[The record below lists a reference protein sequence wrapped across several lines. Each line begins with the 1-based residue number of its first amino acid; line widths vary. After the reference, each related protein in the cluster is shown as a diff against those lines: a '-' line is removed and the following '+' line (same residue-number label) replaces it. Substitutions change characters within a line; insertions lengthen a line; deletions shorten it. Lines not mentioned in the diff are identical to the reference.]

1 VVVRPY
7 KSDAVDS
14 RPSRVESR
22 RELLRARDMREVKVL
37 SAGIV
42 AAVIFTMSAVQ
53 AQSATPTEANGA
65 FMKKVIQDDLAE
77 IQIGKLAE
85 EKGTNKSVRKFG
97 KKLVT
102 DHGENLKKAKSVA
115 HSIGVKPPN
124 APNATQEATY
134 DNLSN
139 LSGPQFDRQFV
150 ERAVQAHRKD
160 IKEFR
165 RQAEKPGPTAAF
177 AGQTLP
183 TLEQHLRIA
192 HSLSRSMAGAV
203 R

>member
-1 VVVRPY
+1 
-7 KSDAVDS
+7 
-14 RPSRVESR
+14 
-22 RELLRARDMREVKVL
+22 MRKAKIL
-37 SAGIV
+37 SAGMV
-42 AAVIFTMSAVQ
+42 AATMFTLSAVQ
-53 AQSATPTEANGA
+53 AQSTEANWA

-102 DHGENLKKAKSVA
+102 DHGANLKKAKSVA

-134 DNLSN
+134 DSLSK
-139 LSGPQFDRQFV
+139 LLGPQFDRQFA
-150 ERAVQAHRKD
+150 ERTVQAHRND
-160 IKEFR
+160 IKEFQ
-165 RQAEKPGPTAAF
+165 RQAEKSGPTAAF
-177 AGQTLP
+177 ARQTLP
-183 TLEQHLRIA
+183 TLEQHLQIA
-192 HSLSRSMAGAV
+192 ESVSRSMAGAV

>member
-1 VVVRPY
+1 
-7 KSDAVDS
+7 
-14 RPSRVESR
+14 
-22 RELLRARDMREVKVL
+22 MREVKVL
-37 SAGIV
+37 SVGIV
-42 AAVIFTMSAVQ
+42 AAAMFAMSAVQ
-53 AQSATPTEANGA
+53 AQSATSTEANRA
-65 FMKKVIQDDLAE
+65 FMKKAIQDDLAE

-102 DHGENLKKAKSVA
+102 DHGQNLRKAKSMA

-134 DNLSN
+134 NNLTN
-139 LSGPQFDRQFV
+139 LSGLQFDRQFA

-160 IKEFR
+160 IKEFQR
-165 RQAEKPGPTAAF
+165 RAEKSGPTAAF

-192 HSLSRSMAGAV
+192 QSLSRSMAGGV

>member
-1 VVVRPY
+1 
-7 KSDAVDS
+7 
-14 RPSRVESR
+14 
-22 RELLRARDMREVKVL
+22 MRKVKIL

-42 AAVIFTMSAVQ
+42 AAAMFTMSAVQ
-53 AQSATPTEANGA
+53 AQSATSTEANQA
-65 FMKKVIQDDLAE
+65 FMKKAIRDNLAE
-77 IQIGKLAE
+77 IHIGKLAE

-102 DHGENLKKAKSVA
+102 DHGANLKKAKSVA

-124 APNATQEATY
+124 APTATQEATY
-134 DNLSN
+134 DTLSK
-139 LSGPQFDRQFV
+139 LSGPQFDRQFA

-160 IKEFR
+160 IKEFQH
-165 RQAEKPGPTAAF
+165 QAEKPGPTAAF
-177 AGQTLP
+177 ASQTLP

-192 HSLSRSMAGAV
+192 QSLSRSMGEEV

>member
-1 VVVRPY
+1 
-7 KSDAVDS
+7 
-14 RPSRVESR
+14 
-22 RELLRARDMREVKVL
+22 MREVKVL

-42 AAVIFTMSAVQ
+42 AAAMFTMTAVQ
-53 AQSATPTEANGA
+53 AQSVTSTEANRA
-65 FMKKVIQDDLAE
+65 FMKKAIQDDLAE

-85 EKGTNKSVRKFG
+85 QKGTYKSVRNFG

-115 HSIGVKPPN
+115 HSIEVKPPN
-124 APNATQEATY
+124 APNATQEAKY
-134 DNLSN
+134 KNLSN
-139 LSGPQFDRQFV
+139 LTGLQFDRQFA
-150 ERAVQAHRKD
+150 ERAVQVHQRD
-160 IKEFR
+160 IKEFQ

-192 HSLSRSMAGAV
+192 ESLSRSMARGV